1 MAILYSD
8 KLGTIYVTIVTKALG
23 ERIPPARRTRSK
35 SRVRIQISDPAGLR
49 MRTSILNDF
58 QNLTGTSMSRDV
70 LLVQF
75 KRLEDTLVCVGLRR
89 MVTVAFFC
97 AVYKYSYLLTYL
109 LTSVANFLAKIRL
122 LLLCEVAK
130 NRQIDKQT
138 DKQTDKLRA
147 IHNLRG
153 GGNDDHKI
161 ITRQRVSDGCEL
173 TSRWMNV
180 VA

>member
-89 MVTVAFFC
+89 MVTVAFFAPC
-97 AVYKYSYLLTYL
+97 TNILTYLLTYL
-109 LTSVANFLAKIRL
+109 HLWQIFSRRSVYYFCAKL
-122 LLLCEVAK
+122 LK
-130 NRQIDKQT
+130 T
-138 DKQTDKLRA
+138 DR
-147 IHNLRG
+147 
-153 GGNDDHKI
+153 
-161 ITRQRVSDGCEL
+161 
-173 TSRWMNV
+173 
-180 VA
+180 